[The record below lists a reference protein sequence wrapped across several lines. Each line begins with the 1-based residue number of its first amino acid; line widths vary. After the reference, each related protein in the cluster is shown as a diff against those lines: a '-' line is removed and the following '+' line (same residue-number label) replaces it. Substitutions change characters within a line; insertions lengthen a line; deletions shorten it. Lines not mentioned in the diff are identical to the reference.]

1 MCLKEP
7 GELSWYSDSA
17 TARTTE
23 VSFGCQRVQDLHESI
38 HTAYRTHPASYLL
51 CSEPSFT
58 SGKADQAWMWLSPS
72 TVEFKPE
79 CSYVTT
85 HPNAW
90 VACIWLMTLFRI
102 AFLTDESHH
111 IWSVFDSLIVYT
123 PVTYNYVIPLRF
135 CVTLIP
141 QPLQRLRVM
150 GTSSWAKPCCTD
162 FLCKE

>member
-58 SGKADQAWMWLSPS
+58 SGKADQA
-72 TVEFKPE
+72 
-79 CSYVTT
+79 
-85 HPNAW
+85 
-90 VACIWLMTLFRI
+90 
-102 AFLTDESHH
+102 
-111 IWSVFDSLIVYT
+111 
-123 PVTYNYVIPLRF
+123 
-135 CVTLIP
+135 
-141 QPLQRLRVM
+141 
-150 GTSSWAKPCCTD
+150 
-162 FLCKE
+162 